1 MQPVMQSAFFQALDY
16 AIANSLWQAA
26 VLWLLATIINN
37 VGKPSAA
44 RKYRVAVIA
53 QFAGFIWFLF
63 TLNFYYTKV
72 LRFYSRLS

>member
-16 AIANSLWQAA
+16 AAANSLWQAA

-44 RKYRVAVIA
+44 WKYRVAVIV
-53 QFAGFIWFLF
+53 QFGFIWFLLHSTF
-63 TLNFYYTKV
+63 TIQKY
-72 LRFYSRLS
+72 